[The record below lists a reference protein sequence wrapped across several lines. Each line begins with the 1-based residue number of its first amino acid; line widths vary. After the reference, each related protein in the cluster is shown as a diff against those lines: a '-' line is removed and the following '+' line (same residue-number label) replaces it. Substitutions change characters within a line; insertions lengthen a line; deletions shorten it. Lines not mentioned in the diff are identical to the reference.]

1 MCGLFDGESGA
12 WLKFL
17 THWALRAGLIMPGF
31 ALAGVRD
38 KRLITGSLASST
50 MISLFLMLY
59 TAVERGR
66 RGQAVIQHRRR
77 SGAMRGRRRR
87 MLNAREHHARRVRR
101 HLQVAA
107 RQRTPRRVSALAL
120 SRYAA

>member
-1 MCGLFDGESGA
+1 VCGLFDGESGA

-66 RGQAVIQHRRR
+66 RGQAVIQHRR

-87 MLNAREHHARRVRR
+87 VLNASERRARRVRQ
-101 HLQVAA
+101 HLQLAA
-107 RQRTPRRVSALAL
+107 KRRMPRRVSALAL
-120 SRYAA
+120 SRFA